1 MKFLVEAHSEAKE
14 EQQETKPESSKG
26 APTSRILLIDLNTM
40 STSSIKK
47 MSICS
52 TLLLKE
58 ESTV

>member
-52 TLLLKE
+52 TLL
-58 ESTV
+58 